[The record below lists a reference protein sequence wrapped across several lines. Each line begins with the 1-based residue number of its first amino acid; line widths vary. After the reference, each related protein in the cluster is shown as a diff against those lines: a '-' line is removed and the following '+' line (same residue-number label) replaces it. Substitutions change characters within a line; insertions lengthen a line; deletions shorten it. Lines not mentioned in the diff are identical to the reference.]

1 MQTRKQKYADQ
12 IYNQISA
19 LEEQDH
25 QKYGTMAL
33 KLPALVRTAGLVQAL
48 TFVDARRDAA
58 QKKLLDHL
66 ATSLGF
72 QNKDALLAQARAA
85 DLSTYIVLTEQA
97 MAALD
102 WYKRYAQSVLKVKL
116 TDDQGQEN

>member
-12 IYNQISA
+12 IYNQIIA
-19 LEEQDH
+19 LEKPDH

-48 TFVDARRDAA
+48 TFVDARGDAA

-66 ATSLGF
+66 ATALGF
-72 QNKDALLAQARAA
+72 QSKDALLAQVRSA
-85 DLSTYIVLTEQA
+85 DLSAYIVLTEQA

-102 WYKRYAQSVLKVKL
+102 WYKRYAQSILKVN
-116 TDDQGQEN
+116 QAQEN